1 MTIWQG
7 SLTKSINE
15 SSHDGWAMLNEHSKT
30 FYDLAMPVFIRP
42 FLAENANGGLM
53 LNYYRV
59 SAANEYV

>member
-1 MTIWQG
+1 
-7 SLTKSINE
+7 
-15 SSHDGWAMLNEHSKT
+15 MLNEHSET